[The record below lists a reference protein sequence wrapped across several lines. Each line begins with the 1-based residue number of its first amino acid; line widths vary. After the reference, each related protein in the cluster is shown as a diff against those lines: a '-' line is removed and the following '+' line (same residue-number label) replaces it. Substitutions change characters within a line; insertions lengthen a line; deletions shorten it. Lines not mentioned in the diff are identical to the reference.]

1 MYKLAVL
8 SAAFVGS
15 TIAAPALDVTVD
27 ARFGGKNCRN
37 IKVPVT
43 VDTFIKQF
51 NYKAT
56 DEEIDTTNL
65 FLASVRHGSDT
76 SSIVANVWVTP
87 IPIYEPFLFLSIST
101 NI

>member
-15 TIAAPALDVTVD
+15 TIAAPAIDVTVD
-27 ARFGGKNCRN
+27 ARFGGKNCRD

-65 FLASVRHGSDT
+65 FLASVRHGSDS
-76 SSIVANVWVTP
+76 SSIVANVRATP
-87 IPIYEPFLFLSIST
+87 ISFHTKLFFCQ
-101 NI
+101 